1 MISLEQVSKRY
12 GSTIALD
19 HVSFTIEK
27 GEIAG
32 LLGQNGAGKTTAL
45 NMLTGYL
52 PPDEGVVRVDG
63 MNMLEHG
70 RECKRRI
77 GYLPEQPPLYDEM
90 SVREY
95 LSFVSDL
102 REVAQRAKKN
112 HVEEILEI
120 CSLRESGDR
129 IIGHLSKGYRQ
140 RVGIAQVLCGSP
152 DVLIFD
158 EPTVGLDPV
167 QVVEIRQLLRRL
179 GGEHTVLF
187 SSHILS
193 EVQQICSSVLIL
205 QAGKLVKSFDLHEQ
219 NGAASCLELS
229 VTATEE
235 EILPALRSLPFIRR
249 MEKLPSK
256 EEGTVRL
263 QLTCGRAGEPGLLT
277 DRIFHLCAA
286 RDLPIRE
293 MFPVRDDLESTFIRA
308 IQQ

>member
-102 REVAQRAKKN
+102 REVAQRAKKK

-229 VTATEE
+229 VAATEE

-263 QLTCGRAGEPGLLT
+263 QLTCGRAGERGMLT